1 MGVAIFFPI
10 ALALV
15 GAAVVA
21 RFMPAEHG
29 AEVSADEMRGEQ
41 PLTSVRPAPATG
53 KA

>member
-10 ALALV
+10 VLALV
-15 GAAVVA
+15 GAALVA

-29 AEVSADEMRGEQ
+29 AEVSAEETQGEQ
-41 PLTSVRPAPATG
+41 PLASGRPAPAAG

>member
-15 GAAVVA
+15 GAALVA

-29 AEVSADEMRGEQ
+29 AEVSSEEMREEQ
-41 PLTSVRPAPATG
+41 PLTSGRPATATG